1 MRQLFRRNRSYN
13 DLQMLS
19 MDLKDSQLET
29 LSKLYSAFPAV
40 HPVDKS
46 IDSALCEDALAKVG
60 MEPQLIEDLMNFII
74 EANRRLQSN
83 SEVNM
88 ASVRE

>member
-1 MRQLFRRNRSYN
+1 
-13 DLQMLS
+13 MLS

-60 MEPQLIEDLMNFII
+60 MEPQLIQEFMNFLIDDH
-74 EANRRLQSN
+74 RRQQSKSGTN
-83 SEVNM
+83 VI
-88 ASVRE
+88 SVQE